1 MYYTIRELST
11 KLEKKDEN
19 SDPIDREIDLG
30 TTKERMLVIEQ
41 CENTKA
47 RFYVSQTDN
56 SNGTCR
62 LKM

>member
-1 MYYTIRELST
+1 MTEFST
-11 KLEKKDEN
+11 KLEKKNKN
-19 SDPIDREIDLG
+19 SDPINREIDLG

-47 RFYVSQTDN
+47 RFYVSQTDY
-56 SNGTCR
+56 SNGTYR